1 MPMQAC
7 TCMHT
12 HSHTQFEDGN
22 KDQSQSH
29 RYSSGMERHGVQLLV
44 CSKERRTFFIHWQLL
59 SMRHC
64 HVLGPPL
71 SLLKCDGS
79 WTTDGRSILNDS
91 QGSVVFRKTSIEI
104 GFSLVLPPG
113 LWVHLLPVCWTLSRR
128 YRTFRVVIKNRSSHR
143 RFCESHLLPNVCSA
157 GPSTLL
163 PPVLLLEHWVAPRQL
178 PHSVVTVIKLWFLGA
193 APAMVSANVFIVL
206 SWVLLFQYWLGL
218 L

>member
-44 CSKERRTFFIHWQLL
+44 CSRERRTFFIHWQLQ

-79 WTTDGRSILNDS
+79 WTTDGRSILTTLRARLCLEKHPQRWDFHS
-91 QGSVVFRKTSIEI
+91 SFLLASGSTYFLCVGPWADVIGRFRLSLRTGVHIAVSVKVT
-104 GFSLVLPPG
+104 FSL
-113 LWVHLLPVCWTLSRR
+113 T
-128 YRTFRVVIKNRSSHR
+128 
-143 RFCESHLLPNVCSA
+143 SA
-157 GPSTLL
+157 VQVPQPCCLQSYFWST
-163 PPVLLLEHWVAPRQL
+163 E
-178 PHSVVTVIKLWFLGA
+178 
-193 APAMVSANVFIVL
+193 
-206 SWVLLFQYWLGL
+206 
-218 L
+218 

>member
-1 MPMQAC
+1 MFQRKENLL
-7 TCMHT
+7 
-12 HSHTQFEDGN
+12 HSLTITVYETLSCFGTSIVPLKVWWIMDDGW
-22 KDQSQSH
+22 KE
-29 RYSSGMERHGVQLLV
+29 YSY
-44 CSKERRTFFIHWQLL
+44 
-59 SMRHC
+59 
-64 HVLGPPL
+64 
-71 SLLKCDGS
+71 
-79 WTTDGRSILNDS
+79 DS
-91 QGSVVFRKTSIEI
+91 QGSVVFRKTSIEM